1 MITLRPGAP
10 ADSDQIVALGLRAW
24 EPVFASMRDAVG
36 SALFRRL
43 FTDDW
48 RRYQE
53 CDIRRAVAEYL
64 VTVAEEENQ
73 VVGYVAI
80 DLPTDE
86 IHGEIYMLAVDPA
99 FQGLGIGSRLTD
111 HAIDAIRE
119 AGREMV
125 MVETGGDPGHAPARA
140 TYERRGFVGLPAER
154 YFLLV

>member
-1 MITLRPGAP
+1 MAILRSVRAED
-10 ADSDQIVALGLRAW
+10 ADQIVALGLRAW
-24 EPVFASMRDAVG
+24 EPVFSSMLDAVG
-36 SALFRRL
+36 SHLFRRL

-53 CDIRRAVAEYL
+53 TDIRRAVSQYL
-64 VTVAEEENQ
+64 TTVAEEENQ

-80 DLPTDE
+80 DLPADE

-140 TYERRGFVGLPAER
+140 TYERRGFVSLPAER